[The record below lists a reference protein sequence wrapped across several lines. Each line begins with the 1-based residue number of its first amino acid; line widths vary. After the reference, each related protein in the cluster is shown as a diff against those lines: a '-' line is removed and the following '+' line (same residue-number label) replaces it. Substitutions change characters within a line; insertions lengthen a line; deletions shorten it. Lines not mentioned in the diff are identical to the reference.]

1 MKHLLKSHTTRKI
14 KGRYEKTTG
23 SVDCIAWP
31 YVWQCSCHYP
41 KFIKKVEAQS
51 EANTMNQHMAFQFAG
66 PIACVVA
73 LVATVGLLSFIQRL
87 LGMFCKIVCLHFHI
101 FFSQESFMLCYVKLK
116 DN

>member
-1 MKHLLKSHTTRKI
+1 MKHLFKSRTTRKI

-23 SVDCIAWP
+23 SVDCIARP
-31 YVWQCSCHYP
+31 SVWQCSCHYP

-73 LVATVGLLSFIQRL
+73 LVATVGLLSFIQRV
-87 LGMFCKIVCLHFHI
+87 LGVFGKITGLHLHF
-101 FFSQESFMLCYVKLK
+101 FLQYCPRLGGK
-116 DN
+116 